1 MSEHHTPGST
11 RRLTLGADKGYDA
24 KPFAA
29 ELRALNVTPHI
40 ARHDAVTK
48 TGQRR
53 TSCVDGR
60 TARHPGYTAS
70 QRIRTR
76 IEEPFGRA
84 QTIAGLANTTF
95 KGRKRVDHRFTFAMA
110 ADHLIRWPRRI

>member
-1 MSEHHTPGST
+1 MIEHHTAGST

-48 TGQRR
+48 TDSGE
-53 TSCVDGR
+53 
-60 TARHPGYTAS
+60 H
-70 QRIRTR
+70 
-76 IEEPFGRA
+76 
-84 QTIAGLANTTF
+84 LAL
-95 KGRKRVDHRFTFAMA
+95 MA
-110 ADHLIRWPRRI
+110 ADHLIRWPRLLAAAP